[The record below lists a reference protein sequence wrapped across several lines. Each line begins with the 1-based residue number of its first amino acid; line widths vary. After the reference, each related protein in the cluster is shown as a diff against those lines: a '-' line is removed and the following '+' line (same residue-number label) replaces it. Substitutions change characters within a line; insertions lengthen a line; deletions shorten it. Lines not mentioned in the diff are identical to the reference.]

1 MTMPNAWRDWLFWTA
16 VTLVCVFAFA
26 LRGNG
31 LSRVEGLVL
40 ADEAEYL
47 LMAESLRSAGNPPVM
62 PKRPWGLPLL
72 QAPLLEMDDEDPYS
86 GFDASPAR
94 AVSVAA
100 LLLAAAAAALF
111 AKRAAG
117 RWAALVAFGLV
128 VFSPEVGYW
137 SQTFLTDVPFAALA
151 MLGVALWARGSPFA
165 AGMAMGSGLLFRY
178 PGFLF
183 LGAFVVVMLLQRRW
197 PETLRFA
204 LGCLPP
210 LLALGLLDA
219 IFWSQPFESVLVF
232 TSDQAAAFLPD
243 WIYGSS
249 DAVKGAVD
257 PDRVLAAPRNWYKR
271 PLWFYARELPNAAT
285 WPALA
290 LLALYPLAR
299 FGLERRRE
307 VDVLLFTGLVYLVGM
322 SGLQSKEVRYLVPI
336 LPLFACVGAATCA
349 GLCVRTRELIA
360 GRGGAAAGLMIAGLL
375 AIVLGFSGRESWRL
389 QRARPHQPNGAIVEA
404 LPPLS
409 AGHRLIGVD
418 APWKLASDVQVRG
431 TWSAAWI
438 GPRRGLVHAPDLFLD
453 LASSPGSGRVKSA
466 RTALDSVD
474 WWMLPRTWRYQ
485 DSSGL
490 WVWINA
496 SCTFEGLVYDPV
508 ENIYPVMSFRPGRE
522 PGAPPC
528 LWETFPP
535 ADGEA
540 LARFAGGLE
549 LRSAT
554 LVRPDPR
561 SMQARVDF
569 IWSVP
574 ADFPGGAFVTAYIER
589 VHDDPSIPPSRRA
602 ADAFEVVPEEGDA
615 RAKRVGVLLRESRY
629 FLLAKEPLRV
639 TVDMAVNSWD
649 EPLAVEETTLQ
660 QFGPT
665 GVIVPLGDG

>member
-1 MTMPNAWRDWLFWTA
+1 MQSAWRDWLFWTA
-16 VTLVCVFAFA
+16 ATLVAVFAFA

-47 LMAESLRSAGNPPVM
+47 LMAESLRSVGNPPVM

-94 AVSVAA
+94 AISIAA

-111 AKRAAG
+111 AQRAAG
-117 RWAALVAFGLV
+117 RWAALAAFALV
-128 VFSPEVGYW
+128 LFSPEVGYW
-137 SQTFLTDVPFAALA
+137 SQTYLTDVPFAALA

-165 AGMAMGSGLLFRY
+165 AGVAMGSGLLFRY

-183 LGAFVVVMLLQRRW
+183 LGAFVVVALLQRRW

-204 LGCLPP
+204 LGCLGP

-219 IFWSQPFESVLVF
+219 IFWTQPFESVLVF

-243 WIYGSS
+243 WIYESPN
-249 DAVKGAVD
+249 AVKGAVD
-257 PDRVLAAPRNWYKR
+257 PDRVLAAPRGWYKR
-271 PLWFYARELPNAAT
+271 PLWFYVRELPDAAT

-290 LLALYPLAR
+290 LLALYPIAR

-307 VDVLLFTGLVYLVGM
+307 VDVLLFTGLVYVVGM
-322 SGLQSKEVRYLVPI
+322 SGLQSKEVRYLVPV

-349 GLCVRTRELIA
+349 GLYTRTRVLLGGRVGTSA
-360 GRGGAAAGLMIAGLL
+360 GVLVAALL
-375 AIVLGFSGRESWRL
+375 VLTLGHSARESWRL
-389 QRARPHQPNGAIVEA
+389 QRSRQHQPNGAIVDA

-418 APWKLASDVQVRG
+418 APWKLAADVQVRG

-438 GPRRGLVHAPDLFLD
+438 GPRRGLVHAPDLFKD
-453 LASSPGSGRVKSA
+453 LAIQDGGPRAGSA
-466 RTALDSVD
+466 RQALESVD
-474 WWMLPRTWRYQ
+474 WWILPRSWRYQ

-490 WVWINA
+490 WIWINA
-496 SCTFEGLVYDPV
+496 TCTFEGLTYDPA
-508 ENIYPVMSFRPGRE
+508 EHYYPVMSFRPGRD
-522 PGAPPC
+522 PSAPPC
-528 LWETFPP
+528 LWEILP
-535 ADGEA
+535 AEDGPA

-561 SMQARVDF
+561 SMQARIDF
-569 IWSVP
+569 VWSIP
-574 ADFPGGAFVTAYIER
+574 ADFEGGAFTR
-589 VHDDPSIPPSRRA
+589 VFVEALHDEPGIPPSRRA
-602 ADAFEVVPEEGDA
+602 ADSFEVVPEEGDA
-615 RAKRVGVLLRESRY
+615 RAKRVGVRLRESRY
-629 FLLAKEPLRV
+629 FLLAKERLQV
-639 TVDMAVNSWD
+639 TVDMAVNSWAD
-649 EPLAVEETTLQ
+649 PIAVEATSLERT
-660 QFGPT
+660 GES
-665 GVIVPLGDG
+665 GVIVPLGE